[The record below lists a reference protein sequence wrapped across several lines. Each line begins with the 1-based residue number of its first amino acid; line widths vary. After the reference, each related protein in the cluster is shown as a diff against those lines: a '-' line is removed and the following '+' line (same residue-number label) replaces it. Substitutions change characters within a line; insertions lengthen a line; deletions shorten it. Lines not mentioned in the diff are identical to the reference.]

1 MVGPSDA
8 RSHSTAPTLPDV
20 RVGIVSWNTAELLD
34 RCLAALPAALAGLD
48 AEIVVVDNASS
59 DHSADVAERDGVAV
73 IRNAENVGY
82 ARAMNQAL
90 APTEA
95 PVLLALNP
103 DTEPLA
109 GSLAKLVE
117 RLLSRPTTGLV
128 VPRLLNADGSLQPS
142 AQRFPSLGLALVSGF
157 VPPRWQHGRLGRRW
171 WLPDGAPHDRCEPI
185 DWAIGA
191 VHVIRAEA
199 LAGALPYSE
208 RWFMY
213 AEDIELCWR
222 MHRDGWDV
230 RLEADIEVPHIG
242 NAAGAQAWGWKRARR
257 FWGASYDFD
266 ALAHS
271 RSHARAWA
279 AVNLAATTVHLAAN
293 RVGALSAGPAGERR
307 RHAAGAMRALLPVHV
322 RALVRGPEAPA

>member
-1 MVGPSDA
+1 MRSRRGTPRLSTATATAGPSVV
-8 RSHSTAPTLPDV
+8 RSHSTEPTLPDV

-48 AEIVVVDNASS
+48 AEVVVVDNASS
-59 DHSADVAERDGVAV
+59 DRSAESAD
-73 IRNAENVGY
+73 
-82 ARAMNQAL
+82 
-90 APTEA
+90 
-95 PVLLALNP
+95 
-103 DTEPLA
+103 
-109 GSLAKLVE
+109 
-117 RLLSRPTTGLV
+117 
-128 VPRLLNADGSLQPS
+128 
-142 AQRFPSLGLALVSGF
+142 
-157 VPPRWQHGRLGRRW
+157 
-171 WLPDGAPHDRCEPI
+171 PDGAAHDRCEPV

-199 LAGALPYSE
+199 LGGALPYSE

-222 MHRDGWDV
+222 IHRDGWDV

-257 FWGASYDFD
+257 FWAASYDFD

-279 AVNLAATTVHLAAN
+279 AVNLAATTAHLAAN
-293 RVGALSAGPAGERR
+293 RVGALAAGPTGERR
-307 RHAAGAMRALLPVHV
+307 RHAAGAMR
-322 RALVRGPEAPA
+322 